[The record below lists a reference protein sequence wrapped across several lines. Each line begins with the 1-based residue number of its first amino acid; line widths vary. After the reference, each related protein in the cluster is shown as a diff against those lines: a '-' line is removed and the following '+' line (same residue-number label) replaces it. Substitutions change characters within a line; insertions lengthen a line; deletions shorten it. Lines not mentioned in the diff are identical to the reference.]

1 MNSIQSKLD
10 PLWTLLFPYSLSNE
24 ELKQSL
30 FKVRNSIFISDFRT
44 RFLQFFQMGFG
55 VKSQDRDELLEFFV
69 KNVMPKPQRDI
80 YKSAKRKSDKPS
92 ETENGTKRKLEE
104 LTQSEETNS
113 DSSAKKKFKAKS
125 RISFP

>member
-1 MNSIQSKLD
+1 
-10 PLWTLLFPYSLSNE
+10 
-24 ELKQSL
+24 
-30 FKVRNSIFISDFRT
+30 
-44 RFLQFFQMGFG
+44 MGFG

-80 YKSAKRKSDKPS
+80 YKSAKRKVERCEKPS

-104 LTQSEETNS
+104 LTQSEETNG

>member
-30 FKVRNSIFISDFRT
+30 FKVRKQLFSFQFEAT
-44 RFLQFFQMGFG
+44 FFQFFQMGFG

-80 YKSAKRKSDKPS
+80 YKSAKRKVAHCEKPS
-92 ETENGTKRKLEE
+92 
-104 LTQSEETNS
+104 
-113 DSSAKKKFKAKS
+113 
-125 RISFP
+125 

>member
-1 MNSIQSKLD
+1 
-10 PLWTLLFPYSLSNE
+10 
-24 ELKQSL
+24 
-30 FKVRNSIFISDFRT
+30 
-44 RFLQFFQMGFG
+44 MGFG

-80 YKSAKRKSDKPS
+80 YKSAKRKVVLCEKPS

-104 LTQSEETNS
+104 STQSEESNNG
-113 DSSAKKKFKAKS
+113 DSAKKKFKAKS